1 MLSPFNFLWRAD
13 LSIPINLAILDTFP
27 PNFLSWMVKYSF
39 SKCSLASF
47 NGTDNDFS
55 ELDVSALCSFKD
67 SLIIVDIF
75 SSLSGESIAIR
86 SIKFLNSL
94 TLPGQL

>member
-27 PNFLSWMVKYSF
+27 PNFLSWIVRYSF

-47 NGTDNDFS
+47 SGTDSDFS
-55 ELDVSALCSFKD
+55 EVDVSVLCYFKD
-67 SLIIVDIF
+67 SLIILDIF

-86 SIKFLNSL
+86 SIKFLNSR
-94 TLPGQL
+94 TFPGQE